1 MAPLSRLLLPAVFAA
16 VGVAIAVVVLKFVP
30 PWLAGTE
37 GLSRTDE
44 AEEIGRARTA
54 LLALG
59 AAILATVGAVYT
71 ARSFSL
77 SRQGQITDRFT
88 KAVEQLGREELSVRL
103 GGVYALERIARDSP
117 EDQPQIMEVLTAF
130 VRERAPE
137 LARPRGS
144 PLAHLWSA
152 RSTKARASAAGG
164 ERPATDV
171 QAVLAVLGRRELK
184 YDRFLLDLSETN
196 LRGAR
201 LAGAKLQR
209 VKIEGAVLE
218 GVELDLSDRDVQ
230 DPTDL
235 EQDFDRG
242 TRRGALLDANF
253 DDATKLPEGVTAA
266 DAVAKYGARKVPNRS
281 GESAS

>member
-1 MAPLSRLLLPAVFAA
+1 VAPLTRLLLRVVVAA
-16 VGVAIAVVVLKFVP
+16 VGVAVALLILKFVP
-30 PWLAGTE
+30 PWLADTE

-88 KAVEQLGREELSVRL
+88 RAVEQLGSEELSVRL

-130 VRERAPE
+130 ARERAPRWP
-137 LARPRGS
+137 RPSGS
-144 PLAHLWSA
+144 TPFVRF
-152 RSTKARASAAGG
+152 RSTRSSKAPAAGG
-164 ERPATDV
+164 ARLATDV
-171 QAVLAVLGRRELK
+171 QAVLAVLGRRELR

-196 LRGAR
+196 LRGAK

-209 VKIEGAVLE
+209 IKIEGADLE
-218 GVELDLSDRDVQ
+218 GVELELGDRDVQ
-230 DPTDL
+230 EATGL

-253 DDATKLPEGVTAA
+253 DEKTKLPKGVTAG
-266 DAVAKYGARKVPNRS
+266 DAVETYGARKVSRR
-281 GESAS
+281 ADR